1 MPRWCWGCGLPLGSI
16 GMFKLAEDLR
26 GTDMIGLAYVL
37 RRLSHADTTTPEEG
51 G

>member
-1 MPRWCWGCGLPLGSI
+1 VVLGVWLALGSI
-16 GMFKLAEDLR
+16 GIFDLTEDLR
-26 GTDMIGLAYVL
+26 GTDMIGLSYVL